1 MRHASLRCQRHEQ
14 DEQTQKNNRNK
25 RKDMWL
31 RKKSAERMQMLERK
45 IKITD
50 HNRCNRA
57 RLNKYT
63 NIYEDSGRGAANI
76 LKVYKFFFENYI

>member
-1 MRHASLRCQRHEQ
+1 
-14 DEQTQKNNRNK
+14 
-25 RKDMWL
+25 
-31 RKKSAERMQMLERK
+31 MLMLKRK

-50 HNRCNRA
+50 QNRCNRA

-76 LKVYKFFFENYI
+76 LKVCKFFFENYI